1 MLLKMPTLI
10 DHVGHDGEGVM
21 EDDEDL
27 FFGDG
32 PTGMDVGLIYV
43 NTLYIWR
50 LLFELAWPFG
60 KLPYQ
65 LLE

>member
-10 DHVGHDGEGVM
+10 DNVGHDDKGDM

-32 PTGMDVGLIYV
+32 PMDVG
-43 NTLYIWR
+43 
-50 LLFELAWPFG
+50 
-60 KLPYQ
+60 
-65 LLE
+65 